1 MKNIDKI
8 INHLLKLEN
17 SVSFTQ
23 LKNDLDLVES
33 TLARNLEKLV
43 TSWKI
48 KKTSLWKNT
57 FYSLLWESKIRN
69 YLEKDFFLRPKVS
82 YNPDFLRTYVPNQSS
97 FLAQNY
103 ERISSVIDGQIS
115 LNSYDYT
122 THMRM
127 IETLLIDLSFAS
139 SKLEWNTYSYLDTE
153 VLIKYWEN
161 ASGKTA
167 FETQMILN
175 HKNVLKYII
184 EHKNNITLNS
194 KIFFEV
200 HSLLAENIL
209 NDSYL
214 WNIRTTPVKIWAST
228 YSPLA
233 SQSELKIEFDL
244 FLEKLQLIKNPFE
257 QSLFIL
263 VFIPYFQI
271 FFDVN
276 KRVSRIACNIPL
288 INNGLPPISLLQVS
302 ERDYIDAILW
312 VYELNDPSLM
322 AKIYTDNYLLNIE
335 RYI

>member
-1 MKNIDKI
+1 MKNTEKI
-8 INHLLKLEN
+8 LYYLSQSHK
-17 SVSFTQ
+17 SVSFTE
-23 LKNDLDLVES
+23 LKNNLKLVES
-33 TLARNLEKLV
+33 TLARNLEKLQ
-43 TSWKI
+43 TTGEI
-48 KKTSLWKNT
+48 HKTSLWKNT
-57 FYSLLWESKIRN
+57 FYGLSWEIKIRKH
-69 YLEKDFFLRPKVS
+69 LEKDFFLRPKVW
-82 YNPDFLRTYVPNQSS
+82 YNPDFLRTYIPNQTS
-97 FLAQNY
+97 FLGNNY
-103 ERISSVIDGQIS
+103 ERINHAIDGKIS
-115 LNSYDYT
+115 LNSYDYK

-161 ASGKTA
+161 AIGKTA

-184 EHKNNITLNS
+184 EHKNSITLNS
-194 KIFFEV
+194 KAFFEV
-200 HSLLAENIL
+200 HTLLAENIL

-214 WNIRTTPVKIWAST
+214 GNIRTTPVKIWAST

-233 SQSELKIEFDL
+233 SSWELKIEFDL
-244 FLEKLQLIKNPFE
+244 FLEKLGLIENPFE